1 MDTPAPIA
9 DNLATA
15 PLYREVQWRITRAL
29 AAGEWKPGEAI
40 PSESRLARQF
50 NVSIG
55 TIRRAIL
62 LHQLCVE
69 LAGFHRVGKGTLGH
83 DRDALDD
90 ARGGIRQ
97 RQALVPS
104 IPLG

>member
-1 MDTPAPIA
+1 MEG
-9 DNLATA
+9 LG
-15 PLYREVQWRITRAL
+15 R
-29 AAGEWKPGEAI
+29 
-40 PSESRLARQF
+40 
-50 NVSIG
+50 G
-55 TIRRAIL
+55 TIRRADL